1 MLLYKPVTED
11 CSVQEEFCETFHRYF
26 GVSIDPV
33 NQGIFKFF
41 FQLLNFPP
49 FFRAE
54 MVSSETFVC
63 QTSFQVTCPNGD
75 NYSSTEEMINLND
88 DDSFNDNSLV
98 ENQTDLP
105 VDLDQDYTTK
115 KQSDLPVDLEP
126 DYTIESRKDL
136 PVDLDDADAG
146 NSTAD
151 KVCHPNVVAICQ
163 TKPEIVTVT
172 EQRQICETGSGKKNL
187 VTTKICITYKDGS
200 WFCKNLVSLA
210 IQIII

>member
-1 MLLYKPVTED
+1 MD
-11 CSVQEEFCETFHRYF
+11 
-26 GVSIDPV
+26 
-33 NQGIFKFF
+33 
-41 FQLLNFPP
+41 
-49 FFRAE
+49 A
-54 MVSSETFVC
+54 
-63 QTSFQVTCPNGD
+63 
-75 NYSSTEEMINLND
+75 
-88 DDSFNDNSLV
+88 
-98 ENQTDLP
+98 
-105 VDLDQDYTTK
+105 
-115 KQSDLPVDLEP
+115 
-126 DYTIESRKDL
+126 
-136 PVDLDDADAG
+136 VDLDDADAG